1 MKRQFLKICTL
12 KIDDET
18 KSPKSKLK
26 KGGIIYLDSNKG
38 DGNVLKKMNYWS
50 SVKKL
55 CELSFFLSFI
65 ELLMSSLLL

>member
-38 DGNVLKKMNYWS
+38 ECIKKN
-50 SVKKL
+50 
-55 CELSFFLSFI
+55 
-65 ELLMSSLLL
+65 ELLEFSEKIM